1 METIAK
7 GMSCGRHGC
16 SIAGHAASRAKS
28 GAPRGGA
35 IRIEMFSDFICPW
48 CLLGASELDDLAGK
62 YEFTVEHRGI
72 EIFPDIPKDGIRF
85 EDSPMA
91 AHMPAALLK
100 IAKIRDLGI
109 SHPPVL
115 PNTRNAILAEAYAK
129 ENGKAHDYALAM
141 WDAIFRKGINV
152 SSENEVGKIVAKIG
166 LDPAKVPEYT
176 RDEARIAKLEDL
188 ERMCRDTGRDD
199 VPNFIV
205 NGSYSVEGYVSAKK
219 WAGIF
224 DQILGG
230 QPQD

>member
-7 GMSCGRHGC
+7 GMTCGKGGC
-16 SIAGHAASRAKS
+16 SIADHAASQAKS
-28 GAPRGGA
+28 GAQKGAA

-48 CLLGASELDDLAGK
+48 CLLGAVELDELSGK
-62 YEFTVEHRGI
+62 YDFTVEHMGI
-72 EIFPDIPKDGIRF
+72 EIFPDIPKEGIRF

-91 AHMPAALLK
+91 PHMPAALLK

-109 SHPPVL
+109 RHPPVL

-129 ENGKAHDYALAM
+129 ENGKAHEYAFAM

-152 SSENEVGKIVAKIG
+152 SSESEVGKIIAKIG

-176 RDEARIAKLEDL
+176 RDEARIAKLEDR

-205 NGSYSVEGYVSAKK
+205 NGNYSVEGYVSAQK

-224 DQILGG
+224 DQILGNK
-230 QPQD
+230 PQD

>member
-16 SIAGHAASRAKS
+16 SIADHAASQAKS
-28 GAPRGGA
+28 GAQKGGA

-129 ENGKAHDYALAM
+129 ENKIPYVDYFSAMVTADGTAMKPELAN
-141 WDAIFRKGINV
+141 DNPGVHPNAKGYAVMESLLLPVI
-152 SSENEVGKIVAKIG
+152 K
-166 LDPAKVPEYT
+166 
-176 RDEARIAKLEDL
+176 KL
-188 ERMCRDTGRDD
+188 R
-199 VPNFIV
+199 
-205 NGSYSVEGYVSAKK
+205 
-219 WAGIF
+219 
-224 DQILGG
+224 
-230 QPQD
+230 